1 MCLLDAPG
9 GDQQASS
16 SAPELTLR
24 GWDAWSGPNDLRG
37 VLAARRFFGEALQ
50 LDPKFMPAIWAYVW
64 SLVWEG
70 FENPSPDR
78 DRLAREADA
87 LSGRAIAIDYSDIRA
102 WRARTWALAGLGR
115 WDEAM
120 AANDRREISNQARP
134 LL

>member
-1 MCLLDAPG
+1 VYCRFGTDSFLPI
-9 GDQQASS
+9 SS
-16 SAPELTLR
+16 SVHQKPTSNLMYVNPR
-24 GWDAWSGPNDLRG
+24 QGH
-37 VLAARRFFGEALQ
+37 
-50 LDPKFMPAIWAYVW
+50 MPAIWDYVW